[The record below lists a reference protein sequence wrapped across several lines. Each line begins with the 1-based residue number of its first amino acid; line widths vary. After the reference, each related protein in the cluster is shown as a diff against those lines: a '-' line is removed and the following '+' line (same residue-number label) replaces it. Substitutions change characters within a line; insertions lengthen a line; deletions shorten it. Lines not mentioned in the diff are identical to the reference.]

1 MLARIAP
8 AEPPPATAVKGHF
21 TAGLRFIRASAVMR
35 ALVDSAATV
44 NYFTYIFHT
53 LVVLYA
59 VRILGLNAGTL
70 GLVVGAGAVGGL
82 LGAAVTG
89 RFVRR
94 IGIGPTI
101 VLGIVGFPVPLVLV
115 PLAGGPRELVLA
127 AFFAAEFLSGFGVM
141 LLDIGCGSLQAA
153 VIPDVLRSR
162 VSGAFRTVNYG
173 MRPLGALTGG
183 LLGSTIGLR
192 PTLWIAT
199 VGGVLSVLWLLPSPV
214 PRMRELPVKTGSGAA
229 ADGDGSGAATAE
241 NAGTPGGASPGA
253 GTGAPPGGAGTPSGV
268 GAGTEPGGSGAAAV
282 SAGGGAAAVP
292 PDGEISGARGAAR
305 P

>member
-35 ALVDSAATV
+35 ALVGSAATV

-101 VLGIVGFPVPLVLV
+101 VLGIIGFPAPLVLV
-115 PLAGGPRELVLA
+115 PLAGGPRTLVLA

-229 ADGDGSGAATAE
+229 AEGDGSGAAATE
-241 NAGTPGGASPGA
+241 
-253 GTGAPPGGAGTPSGV
+253 GAGTPSGV